1 MPDRCRARFLFSNLF
16 ASPLPPLRG
25 KRIQPRQCL
34 LLVAAASSPETAT
47 EAVESTAVDWT
58 VTAVDRSVAAV
69 PKAASAKAS
78 AKATSAKAS
87 VEAIKATETA
97 IEATTAKTSEAD
109 AKTRSTSVK
118 LSVAFLGRCYKQGR
132 HCNYESCYKFHIL
145 FLKNQND

>member
-1 MPDRCRARFLFSNLF
+1 M
-16 ASPLPPLRG
+16 
-25 KRIQPRQCL
+25 
-34 LLVAAASSPETAT
+34 LLVAAASSSETAT

-58 VTAVDRSVAAV
+58 VTAVDRSVTAVDRSVAAV

-78 AKATSAKAS
+78 VKA
-87 VEAIKATETA
+87 VEATEATIKTTTAETA
-97 IEATTAKTSEAD
+97 SEAD
-109 AKTRSTSVK
+109 AKTGTASVK

>member
-1 MPDRCRARFLFSNLF
+1 M
-16 ASPLPPLRG
+16 
-25 KRIQPRQCL
+25 
-34 LLVAAASSPETAT
+34 LLVAAASSSETAT

-58 VTAVDRSVAAV
+58 VTTVDRSVAAV

-87 VEAIKATETA
+87 VKAVEATEAT
-97 IEATTAKTSEAD
+97 IKTTTAKTASEAD
-109 AKTRSTSVK
+109 AKTGTASVK

>member
-34 LLVAAASSPETAT
+34 LLVAAASSSETAT

-58 VTAVDRSVAAV
+58 VTAVDRSVTAVDRSVAAV

-78 AKATSAKAS
+78 VKA
-87 VEAIKATETA
+87 VEATEATIKTTTAETA
-97 IEATTAKTSEAD
+97 SEAD
-109 AKTRSTSVK
+109 AKTGTASVK